1 MILHGP
7 GAAEDRWDNDDIAIY
22 ETIGKKG
29 ELMLPGYKS
38 MNIAK
43 ELYTVYGGEVDWLHQ
58 MRGVF
63 TFTNELFTPFNY
75 FRKPSDGGVFGK
87 QEEQQTVQQVAPVR
101 RRARPLA
108 RGRAPAV
115 RQESKSAG
123 SRKTGFGSRR
133 RSCLEEECHR
143 NMAFSLYHA
152 DQMPQVKSAVDRGQA
167 ARRRRERSHCGDCQS
182 ENHPDAFRRRCGA
195 QDHGARHRVDRRA
208 ES

>member
-1 MILHGP
+1 MVGDFVLAHPDIAGGQSYHNAGGMILHGP

-87 QEEQQTVQQVAPVR
+87 ARGAATVQQVAPVR
-101 RRARPLA
+101 RRASSPGTRSSTRCTA
-108 RGRAPAV
+108 R
-115 RQESKSAG
+115 SKSAG

-133 RSCLEEECHR
+133 RSCWR
-143 NMAFSLYHA
+143 R
-152 DQMPQVKSAVDRGQA
+152 SATATWRVFAVSRRPNA
-167 ARRRRERSHCGDCQS
+167 AR
-182 ENHPDAFRRRCGA
+182 
-195 QDHGARHRVDRRA
+195 
-208 ES
+208 